1 MNARVRQTVKGGR
14 ARRARDECERDA
26 RVRGDGERRG
36 AASGESATMGRDE
49 RARDERDGDDARDGR
64 GTTLERGATR
74 RGDGG
79 GGEGG

>member
-1 MNARVRQTVKGGR
+1 MRQTVKGGR
-14 ARRARDECERDA
+14 EGRAWDERERERDA
-26 RVRGDGERRG
+26 RVRGDGERQG

-79 GGEGG
+79 GGERR